1 MPLATAMRRAF
12 VALVAAAPILS
23 IAAPAA
29 HFDSGAE
36 GWSVVDF
43 GCCSTDYVTPS
54 TIFAANWHAAGGA
67 PGGYIDF
74 ADPSS
79 GSFYFAASSAFTGDL
94 SAYLGGTLGFARKVT
109 APEGSVQWRDDPD
122 VVIVS
127 GGQSYV
133 WRGPANPGADW
144 STEQVTLR
152 AAGWTIGGLGGPAV
166 SDTAFAA
173 ALGKVSALYLRGET
187 INGIVETTALD
198 KVQISAVPE
207 PTAALMLL
215 TGLGVLAL
223 RRRRG

>member
-12 VALVAAAPILS
+12 VTLLAATPVLS

-29 HFDSGAE
+29 HFDTGAE
-36 GWSVVDF
+36 GWRVVDF
-43 GCCSTDYVTPS
+43 SCCSTDYVTPS
-54 TIFAANWHAAGGA
+54 TTFAANWHAAGGT

-79 GSFYFAASSAFTGDL
+79 GSFYFEASSAFTGDL

-133 WRGPANPGADW
+133 WRGLANPGADW
-144 STEQVTLR
+144 SAEQVTLR
-152 AAGWTIGGLGGPAV
+152 AAGWTLGGLGGAAV
-166 SDTAFAA
+166 SESAFAA
-173 ALGKVSALYLRGET
+173 ALGNVSALYLRGET

-198 KVQISAVPE
+198 HVQISAVPE
-207 PTAALMLL
+207 PSAALMLL
-215 TGLGVLAL
+215 TGLGMMAL
-223 RRRRG
+223 RRRRS